1 MDYLPFLMLPVAF
14 VLMFLGV
21 QVAFSMMITA
31 VLFGLVIFGNRV
43 IFQFIEKI
51 EDISSNF
58 VFAAVPL
65 FVFMGAMLEK
75 SGIADKLFEAIHIWT
90 RRLPGG
96 LALATVLMCIIFA
109 ASSGVIGATE
119 SVVGLLTIPIMLRY
133 GYDKPLISGTICAGG
148 SLGTIIPPSVVAV
161 VMGPLANQSV
171 GDLLYGMVFPGLIMG
186 ALYLVYIFTLCVVR
200 PSAGPRIPR
209 EPGEPSF
216 AAKLWITTRNMVPPV
231 FMIFAVLG
239 SILLGWASPTEAAAV
254 GAFCSVLLTV
264 LYRNFSWSGLYE
276 ALIKTLQITAMIMT
290 VLLAG
295 TLFTGVFIGGG
306 GINTAS
312 LLIAKMALSPWM
324 LLGADD
330 ADHLHRRLLP
340 RLDLDRP
347 HLRAA
352 VHAARDPG
360 GLQPGVVLRPVPD
373 HDPDELSHA
382 ADGPGD
388 LLPARGRAAGD
399 HDRSH
404 VSRRR
409 AVHRAAVLHAR
420 DRDGLPDA
428 RDVAAERDAAI
439 PIGASTRPT
448 DAPGAE
454 SIPTYWWRAAARPVC
469 PRPPD
474 SPFPPRPQHV
484 LCAAA
489 SPGARAHRVRLTPIK
504 PAPESR

>member
-1 MDYLPFLMLPVAF
+1 
-14 VLMFLGV
+14 
-21 QVAFSMMITA
+21 A
-31 VLFGLVIFGNRV
+31 VLFGLAIFGNRV
-43 IFQFIEKI
+43 IFQFIEKM

-58 VFAAVPL
+58 VFAAIPL

-96 LALATVLMCIIFA
+96 LALATVLMCIFFA

-133 GYDKPLISGTICAGG
+133 GYSKPLISGTICAGG

-186 ALYLVYIFTLCVVR
+186 VLYLIYIFTLCVIR
-200 PSAGPRIPR
+200 PQAGPRIPR

-216 AAKLWITTRNMVPPV
+216 GAKLWITTRNMVPPV

-276 ALIKTLQITAMIMT
+276 ALLKTLKITAMIMT

-324 LLGADD
+324 LLGLMMLIIFIAGFF
-330 ADHLHRRLLP
+330 
-340 RLDLDRP
+340 LDWISIVLIFVP
-347 HLRAA
+347 LFTPLVIQAGFNPVWFCVLFLIMIQTSYLTPPMAPAIFYLRAVA
-352 VHAARDPG
+352 PQEITIVHMYR
-360 GLQPGVVLRPVPD
+360 GVVPFIVLQCFTLVIVLVFPILVTW
-373 HDPDELSHA
+373 
-382 ADGPGD
+382 
-388 LLPARGRAAGD
+388 LPTVMLQFR
-399 HDRSH
+399 
-404 VSRRR
+404 
-409 AVHRAAVLHAR
+409 
-420 DRDGLPDA
+420 
-428 RDVAAERDAAI
+428 
-439 PIGASTRPT
+439 
-448 DAPGAE
+448 
-454 SIPTYWWRAAARPVC
+454 
-469 PRPPD
+469 
-474 SPFPPRPQHV
+474 
-484 LCAAA
+484 
-489 SPGARAHRVRLTPIK
+489 
-504 PAPESR
+504 

>member
-1 MDYLPFLMLPVAF
+1 MDFLPFFMLPVAF

-31 VLFGLVIFGNRV
+31 VLFGLAIFGDRV
-43 IFQFIEKI
+43 VFQFIEKV

-75 SGIADKLFEAIHIWT
+75 SGIADRLFEAIHIWT

-96 LALATVLMCIIFA
+96 LALATVLMCIFFA

-186 ALYLVYIFTLCVVR
+186 GLYLVYIFTLCVLR
-200 PSAGPRIPR
+200 PETGPRIPR

-216 AAKLWITTRNMVPPV
+216 GAKLWITTRNMVPPV

-239 SILLGWASPTEAAAV
+239 SILAGWASPTEAAAV

-264 LYRNFSWSGLYE
+264 LYRTFTWGGLYE
-276 ALIKTLQITAMIMT
+276 ALIKTLQITTMIMT

-324 LLGADD
+324 LLGMMMFIIFIAGFF
-330 ADHLHRRLLP
+330 
-340 RLDLDRP
+340 LDWISIVLIFVP
-347 HLRAA
+347 LFTPLVIQAGFNPVWFCVLFLIMIQTSYLTPPMAPAIFYLRAVA
-352 VHAARDPG
+352 PPEITIRHMYR
-360 GLQPGVVLRPVPD
+360 GVVPFIALQCFTLVIALVFPIIVTW
-373 HDPDELSHA
+373 
-382 ADGPGD
+382 
-388 LLPARGRAAGD
+388 LPTVMLQAR
-399 HDRSH
+399 
-404 VSRRR
+404 
-409 AVHRAAVLHAR
+409 
-420 DRDGLPDA
+420 
-428 RDVAAERDAAI
+428 
-439 PIGASTRPT
+439 
-448 DAPGAE
+448 
-454 SIPTYWWRAAARPVC
+454 
-469 PRPPD
+469 
-474 SPFPPRPQHV
+474 
-484 LCAAA
+484 
-489 SPGARAHRVRLTPIK
+489 
-504 PAPESR
+504 

>member
-14 VLMFLGV
+14 ILMFLGV
-21 QVAFSMMITA
+21 QVAFAMMITA
-31 VLFGLVIFGNRV
+31 VLFGLATFGNRV

-96 LALATVLMCIIFA
+96 LALATVMMCIFFA

-186 ALYLVYIFTLCVVR
+186 TLYLVYIFILCVVR
-200 PSAGPRIPR
+200 PEIGPRIPR

-216 AAKLWITTRNMVPPV
+216 GAKLWITTRNMVPPV
-231 FMIFAVLG
+231 LMIFAVLG

-254 GAFCSVLLTV
+254 GALASVLLTL
-264 LYRNFSWSGLYE
+264 LYRHFTWGGLYE

-312 LLIAKMALSPWM
+312 QLIAKMALAPWM
-324 LLGADD
+324 LLALMMLVIFIAGFFLDWISIVLIFVPLFTPLVIQAGFDPVWFCVLFLVMIQTSYLTPPM
-330 ADHLHRRLLP
+330 APAIFYLRAVAPPEITIRHMYRGVVPFIALQCLTLLLVMAFP
-340 RLDLDRP
+340 RLVTWLP
-347 HLRAA
+347 S
-352 VHAARDPG
+352 VM
-360 GLQPGVVLRPVPD
+360 LQFR
-373 HDPDELSHA
+373 
-382 ADGPGD
+382 
-388 LLPARGRAAGD
+388 
-399 HDRSH
+399 
-404 VSRRR
+404 
-409 AVHRAAVLHAR
+409 
-420 DRDGLPDA
+420 
-428 RDVAAERDAAI
+428 
-439 PIGASTRPT
+439 
-448 DAPGAE
+448 
-454 SIPTYWWRAAARPVC
+454 
-469 PRPPD
+469 
-474 SPFPPRPQHV
+474 
-484 LCAAA
+484 
-489 SPGARAHRVRLTPIK
+489 
-504 PAPESR
+504 

>member
-21 QVAFSMMITA
+21 QVAFAMMITA
-31 VLFGLVIFGNRV
+31 VLFGLAIFSDRV

-75 SGIADKLFEAIHIWT
+75 SGIADRLFEAIHIWT

-96 LALATVLMCIIFA
+96 LALATVLMCVFFA

-133 GYDKPLISGTICAGG
+133 GYDKGLISGTICAGG

-186 ALYLVYIFTLCVVR
+186 ALYLAYILTLCIVR
-200 PSAGPRIPR
+200 PSNGPRIPR

-216 AAKLWITTRNMVPPV
+216 AQKLWITTRNMVPPV
-231 FMIFAVLG
+231 IMIFAVLG

-254 GAFCSVLLTV
+254 GALCSVLLTM
-264 LYRNFSWSGLYE
+264 LYRTFSWSGLYE
-276 ALIKTLQITAMIMT
+276 ALIKTLKITAMIMA

-324 LLGADD
+324 LLGLMMLIIFIAGFF
-330 ADHLHRRLLP
+330 
-340 RLDLDRP
+340 LDWISIVLIFVPLFTPLVIQAGFDP
-347 HLRAA
+347 VWFCVLFLIMIQTSYLTPPMAPAIFYLRAVA
-352 VHAARDPG
+352 PQEITIVHMYR
-360 GLQPGVVLRPVPD
+360 GVVPFIVLQTLTLVIVLVFPTLVTW
-373 HDPDELSHA
+373 
-382 ADGPGD
+382 
-388 LLPARGRAAGD
+388 LPTVMLQFR
-399 HDRSH
+399 
-404 VSRRR
+404 
-409 AVHRAAVLHAR
+409 
-420 DRDGLPDA
+420 
-428 RDVAAERDAAI
+428 
-439 PIGASTRPT
+439 
-448 DAPGAE
+448 
-454 SIPTYWWRAAARPVC
+454 
-469 PRPPD
+469 
-474 SPFPPRPQHV
+474 
-484 LCAAA
+484 
-489 SPGARAHRVRLTPIK
+489 
-504 PAPESR
+504 